1 MDYIHSQKIEKKSIY
16 NKYLSIIMDYTEL
29 YETKH
34 YNSPTELKIKN
45 KEKIYKE
52 KRKSSKTKDIL
63 KQRKLTRERSY
74 SI

>member
-1 MDYIHSQKIEKKSIY
+1 
-16 NKYLSIIMDYTEL
+16 MDYTEL

-34 YNSPTELKIKN
+34 YNSPTEPKIKN

-52 KRKSSKTKDIL
+52 KRKSSKTKEVM
-63 KQRKLTRERSY
+63 KQRKLSRVRSY

>member
-1 MDYIHSQKIEKKSIY
+1 
-16 NKYLSIIMDYTEL
+16 MDYTEL